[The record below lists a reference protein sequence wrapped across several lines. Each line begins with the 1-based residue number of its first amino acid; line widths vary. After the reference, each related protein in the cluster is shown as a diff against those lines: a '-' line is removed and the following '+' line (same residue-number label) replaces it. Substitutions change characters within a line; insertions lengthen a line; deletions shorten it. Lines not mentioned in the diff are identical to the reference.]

1 MTETLADRWDRH
13 YSTASP
19 VDGRAAQ
26 VLTENLHLLPA
37 GGLGLD
43 MAAGLGAN
51 ALVLARQG
59 IAAEAWDVSAVAARI
74 VNGYAGEHGLPVTAR
89 QRDVIARPPEPG
101 RFDIIVVSAFLHRA
115 LCPIIAD
122 ALRPGGLLFYQ
133 TFCRTRVTPGGP
145 SNPDYLLADGELLR
159 LFAALTPVVYRE
171 EGQLGDPF
179 RGFRDRAMLVA
190 RRSDAQQAA

>member
-1 MTETLADRWDRH
+1 MNGTLADRWDRH

-19 VDGRAAQ
+19 LDGRPAQ
-26 VLTENLHLLPA
+26 VLTDNLHLLPA

-43 MAAGLGAN
+43 LAAGLGAN

-59 IAAEAWDVSAVAARI
+59 IASEAWDVSGVATRI
-74 VNGYAGEHGLPVTAR
+74 VNAYAGDNGLPVTAR
-89 QRDVIARPPEPG
+89 RRDVIASPPAPG
-101 RFDIIVVSAFLHRA
+101 GFDVIVVNAFLHRE
-115 LCPIIAD
+115 LCPAIVD

-171 EGQLGDPF
+171 EGRIGDPF
-179 RGFRDRAMLVA
+179 RGFRDRAMLI
-190 RRSDAQQAA
+190 AQRPCTRDTA

>member
-1 MTETLADRWDRH
+1 MNGTLANRWDRH

-19 VDGRAAQ
+19 LDGRPAQ
-26 VLTENLHLLPA
+26 VLTDNLHLLPA

-43 MAAGLGAN
+43 LAAGLGAN

-59 IAAEAWDVSAVAARI
+59 IASEAWDVSGVATRI
-74 VNGYAGEHGLPVTAR
+74 VNAYAGDNGLPVTAR
-89 QRDVIARPPEPG
+89 RRDVIASPPTPG
-101 RFDIIVVSAFLHRA
+101 GFDVIVVNAFLHRE
-115 LCPIIAD
+115 LCPAIAD

-159 LFAALTPVVYRE
+159 LFAALIPVVYRE
-171 EGQLGDPF
+171 EGRIGDPF

-190 RRSDAQQAA
+190 QRPNTRDTA